1 MVEISKSKKFY
12 WIKLKDDFFEQD
24 KIDWLQEQKNG
35 CEYIVLYLKLCLM
48 SANNNG
54 RLIRNIGEIMIPYDE
69 KKIAEKTGFSVD
81 TVVVAFGLF
90 RKLGLVFYNSD
101 GSLVL
106 PAVPDLVGS
115 ETDAAERQR
124 RSRAR
129 RKEKMLELESSG
141 NKNSSDS
148 VTLSQQYC
156 DTNYGNSDSVTLSHT
171 SSQNCHLQSHNNV
184 TKTGINGLTCD
195 NVTDNVT
202 TNVTLEIEKDKSLIS
217 SLSSLREG
225 DAVKNEIV
233 NLYRTSCSPM
243 MAEIELERLLD
254 CIDHYGPVWTK
265 EAIETAA
272 GKGKRNIAYIE
283 GILKNWEVEGHEKCS
298 NSKRKKTIQ
307 RKTRKATD
315 GTETDWDAEA
325 GKGWDD

>member
-156 DTNYGNSDSVTLSHT
+156 DTNYGNSDSVTL
-171 SSQNCHLQSHNNV
+171 
-184 TKTGINGLTCD
+184 
-195 NVTDNVT
+195 
-202 TNVTLEIEKDKSLIS
+202 
-217 SLSSLREG
+217 
-225 DAVKNEIV
+225 
-233 NLYRTSCSPM
+233 
-243 MAEIELERLLD
+243 
-254 CIDHYGPVWTK
+254 
-265 EAIETAA
+265 
-272 GKGKRNIAYIE
+272 
-283 GILKNWEVEGHEKCS
+283 
-298 NSKRKKTIQ
+298 
-307 RKTRKATD
+307 
-315 GTETDWDAEA
+315 
-325 GKGWDD
+325 

>member
-1 MVEISKSKKFY
+1 
-12 WIKLKDDFFEQD
+12 
-24 KIDWLQEQKNG
+24 
-35 CEYIVLYLKLCLM
+35 
-48 SANNNG
+48 
-54 RLIRNIGEIMIPYDE
+54 MIPYDE

-90 RKLGLVFYNSD
+90 RKLGLMFCDSD

-106 PAVPDLVGS
+106 PEVSSLVGS
-115 ETDAAERQR
+115 ECESAGRVR
-124 RSRAR
+124 KHRAM
-129 RKEKMLELESSG
+129 KKLLQSNSEVTACNEEGLEALHC
-141 NKNSSDS
+141 NKN
-148 VTLSQQYC
+148 VTENV
-156 DTNYGNSDSVTLSHT
+156 TNPL
-171 SSQNCHLQSHNNV
+171 LQSNENGDQCDKTLHCNKNV
-184 TKTGINGLTCD
+184 TE
-195 NVTDNVT
+195 NVT
-202 TNVTLEIEKDKSLIS
+202 TEKEIEKDKSLIS

>member
-1 MVEISKSKKFY
+1 MKE
-12 WIKLKDDFFEQD
+12 DFFEQD

-90 RKLGLVFYNSD
+90 RKLGLVFYGPD

-106 PAVPDLVGS
+106 PEVPALVGS
-115 ETDAAERQR
+115 ECESAVRVR
-124 RSRAR
+124 KHRAM
-129 RKEKMLELESSG
+129 KKMLQSNTDVTECNGENFETLHSNKNVTGSVTNPLLQSNENGDKCDKKLHG
-141 NKNSSDS
+141 NKS
-148 VTLSQQYC
+148 VTE
-156 DTNYGNSDSVTLSHT
+156 
-171 SSQNCHLQSHNNV
+171 
-184 TKTGINGLTCD
+184 
-195 NVTDNVT
+195 
-202 TNVTLEIEKDKSLIS
+202 NVTLEIEKDKSLIS
-217 SLSSLREG
+217 SLSSLGETEKE
-225 DAVKNEIV
+225 VTKEIV
-233 NLYRTSCSPM
+233 NLYRTNCSPM
-243 MAEIELERLLD
+243 MAEIELERILD
-254 CIDHYGPVWTK
+254 CIGHYGPVWTK
-265 EAIETAA
+265 EAIETAV

-283 GILKNWEVEGHEKCS
+283 GILKNWEVEGHGKGNS
-298 NSKRKKTIQ
+298 SKRKKPIQ
-307 RKTRKATD
+307 RKARKVTD